1 MKEAVALTSFAS
13 MRFALDTFKTCFQL
27 TGQAEMPRRQV
38 EVRDRRD
45 HHCRLAGVT
54 SET

>member
-13 MRFALDTFKTCFQL
+13 MRFALDTFKTSLRL

-38 EVRDRRD
+38 EVRGRRE
-45 HHCRLAGVT
+45 GVT
-54 SET
+54 RGRDL